1 MSTNL
6 ESRFLSFSISLLSMR
21 VTDVCYVEVREQTQ
35 GLVHTYLS
43 CNRLSLSLSLFTAAN
58 ARLGNSQL

>member
-43 CNRLSLSLSLFTAAN
+43 CNRLSLSLFTAAN